1 MSKII
6 FVCMVN
12 VHITKGDLLIK
23 KEIIVGHLPLLIG
36 KCCKDNATEDKIR
49 IFMWYNYTYS
59 SWYLSC
65 NLIIILFNPC
75 VVIFLLLFEK
85 NDNVKLM
92 IILS

>member
-12 VHITKGDLLIK
+12 DHITKGDLLIK

-49 IFMWYNYTYS
+49 ILQW
-59 SWYLSC
+59 C
-65 NLIIILFNPC
+65 DP
-75 VVIFLLLFEK
+75 
-85 NDNVKLM
+85 
-92 IILS
+92 

>member
-1 MSKII
+1 
-6 FVCMVN
+6 MVN
-12 VHITKGDLLIK
+12 DHIIKGDLLIK

-49 IFMWYNYTYS
+49 IFMWYNYT
-59 SWYLSC
+59 C